1 MTRVIKFY
9 ANWCGP
15 CKRYGPIFEEVRKEY
30 KDNNNIEFYEVN
42 VDKDKNGLAS
52 KFKVKSVP
60 TTVLITS
67 EGKVKNYVGLLTK
80 KEINKL
86 IKVV

>member
-30 KDNNNIEFYEVN
+30 KDSNNIEFYEVN
-42 VDKDKNGLAS
+42 VDKDDKKLAS
-52 KFKVKSVP
+52 KFKVESIP
-60 TTVLITS
+60 TTVIVTS
-67 EGKVKNYVGLLTK
+67 EGKVKKYIGELS
-80 KEINKL
+80 KEKINKL